1 MTNQPVTD
9 KLKNGQVLPVK
20 VKFTDCNG
28 APLTNLTPAIR
39 LVQGDQTPQSDDSTA
54 TITPSSVSAADT
66 LGIMR
71 SNGDGSYIYYMSVNI
86 TLNKDYTVVVYPYGT
101 NDQRRLGHVIQATT

>member
-1 MTNQPVTD
+1 
-9 KLKNGQVLPVK
+9 VLPVK
-20 VKFTDCNG
+20 VNFTDCNG

-39 LVQGDQTPQSDDSTA
+39 LVQGDQTPASDDGTD
-54 TITPSSVSAADT
+54 TITPGSVSAADT

-71 SNGDGSYIYYMSVNI
+71 SNGDGSYIYNMNVNI

-101 NDQRRLGHVIQATT
+101 DDPRRLGHVIIATK